1 MLPTASFITW
11 VEDATQAPLRSLCA
25 VIPPQALTAAAPHLR
40 RTARRR
46 ALTAGSTDEDDSG
59 AEDPLAAADY
69 AEHFAAASAFAA
81 VIYGFN
87 VGAALEHITALVC
100 TPSAG
105 GQLARRSVRGS
116 DCDSNRECAKGLR
129 CFQRNKNGVSGS
141 AAVPG
146 CAVGGS
152 GDLFGIDYCYKPA
165 H

>member
-1 MLPTASFITW
+1 MVPPGAGLVDHTCC
-11 VEDATQAPLRSLCA
+11 ATCKKHPNKGRHLHAP
-25 VIPPQALTAAAPHLR
+25 
-40 RTARRR
+40 
-46 ALTAGSTDEDDSG
+46 AGNG
-59 AEDPLAAADY
+59 AGKGCNSHHRCPAC
-69 AEHFAAASAFAA
+69 H
-81 VIYGFN
+81 G
-87 VGAALEHITALVC
+87 
-100 TPSAG
+100 
-105 GQLARRSVRGS
+105 